1 MVQSV
6 YLHDEL
12 AVTGV
17 PYSGLEEQVS
27 SGQMLRAESKLFPY
41 PVIPNLGT
49 ASPHGVEQ
57 VAMAVPKEFSLPW
70 EKSLITHA
78 G

>member
-27 SGQMLRAESKLFPY
+27 SGQMLRAESKLFLTQWFPTWE
-41 PVIPNLGT
+41 LC
-49 ASPHGVEQ
+49 PHMVSEQ

-70 EKSLITHA
+70 EKSLTTHA